1 MVCMVE
7 IKLKRQANNF
17 LRVPDVLWNW
27 LDVKQGEEVL
37 LKDEEGKHG
46 RYISFWKKDDETG
59 R

>member
-1 MVCMVE
+1 MVE